1 MEPHEIRDKGHGLLA
16 TQIAQVERNIN
27 VRRQA
32 MQEGTL
38 LLKQNIRQ
46 RLVSPKALI
55 TYVGI
60 GLAVGVLVTRR
71 TSIKAAPTSPPA
83 VQTTMDKIE
92 RLLAKVFKIVAM
104 GRTLATLLPDAP
116 SRASHNKYTH

>member
-71 TSIKAAPTSPPA
+71 TPIKAVPTSPPA

-116 SRASHNKYTH
+116 PRPSHNKYNH